1 LIAKMHPVHEPR
13 KLPVVLSRDEV
24 ARLIAAT
31 DHPKWQTALS
41 VAYGAGLRASEVVS
55 LKVGDIDSRRRVL
68 RIEQGKG
75 GKDRWMLF
83 DEQTLSLSIRLI
95 IKRLIMR
102 TWIIC
107 QYQSLLDEILF
118 FGR

>member
-1 LIAKMHPVHEPR
+1 M
-13 KLPVVLSRDEV
+13 D
-24 ARLIAAT
+24 RLEEWPA
-31 DHPKWQTALS
+31 
-41 VAYGAGLRASEVVS
+41 
-55 LKVGDIDSRRRVL
+55 
-68 RIEQGKG
+68 
-75 GKDRWMLF
+75 

-102 TWIIC
+102 TRIIC